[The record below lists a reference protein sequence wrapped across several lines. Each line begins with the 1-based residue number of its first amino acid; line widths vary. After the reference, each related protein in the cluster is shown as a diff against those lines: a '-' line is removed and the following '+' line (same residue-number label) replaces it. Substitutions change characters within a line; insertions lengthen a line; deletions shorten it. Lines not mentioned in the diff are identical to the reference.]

1 MTNKELAIKYVGE
14 REESYRKEISRMDNM
29 ELLLQ
34 CINEF
39 GYETDAH
46 DGGDGQ
52 VVIYTGYYIVDDEL
66 MTSEEYFKIQS

>member
-1 MTNKELAIKYVGE
+1 
-14 REESYRKEISRMDNM
+14 MDNI

-46 DGGDGQ
+46 DGQ

-66 MTSEEYFKIQS
+66 MTSEEYYKLHPEKNSKTIK

>member
-1 MTNKELAIKYVGE
+1 
-14 REESYRKEISRMDNM
+14 MDNI

-39 GYETDAH
+39 GYETDSH

-66 MTSEEYFKIQS
+66 MTSEEYYKLHPEEED